1 MEKKNDSLSVLSE
14 IQLAPV
20 PFEDAEPDENYFK
33 LPLSRISALGTS
45 FEPLAAAIQK
55 VFGGAEGTSGI
66 YKVTVPKGMHL
77 ATFKNGA
84 GNLGS
89 ALNANNQVAG
99 QAILNPLVCNPT
111 MIFMAAALVNVDKK
125 LDAIQELQREML
137 DYIAQK
143 ERSELRGNI
152 VFLSDVYNDFKYNWD
167 NDMFKTGSHI
177 KVLDIRQNSEQKLL
191 FYREQIT
198 SKLNKRT
205 LLHGDKEAKKQI
217 DTVQSLFKEYQLSLY
232 LYAFSSFLDVML
244 AGNYNEDYLNGVSK
258 RIEDHASKYD
268 GLYSQCFDRLES
280 YYGSSV
286 QSALLKG
293 LKKASKATGEAIA
306 KVPVISKGQ
315 LDEAL
320 IEAGDKLDSI
330 GSKRVS
336 TQMKKFS
343 GREKDCVGPFVE
355 NIRALNK
362 LYNNSTIEMLFDE
375 QNVYISSQK

>member
-1 MEKKNDSLSVLSE
+1 MNWSRKKRSFDMPGGVPCSRKKNIE
-14 IQLAPV
+14 CC
-20 PFEDAEPDENYFK
+20 PF
-33 LPLSRISALGTS
+33 
-45 FEPLAAAIQK
+45 
-55 VFGGAEGTSGI
+55 
-66 YKVTVPKGMHL
+66 
-77 ATFKNGA
+77 
-84 GNLGS
+84 
-89 ALNANNQVAG
+89 
-99 QAILNPLVCNPT
+99 C
-111 MIFMAAALVNVDKK
+111 
-125 LDAIQELQREML
+125 
-137 DYIAQK
+137 
-143 ERSELRGNI
+143 
-152 VFLSDVYNDFKYNWD
+152 
-167 NDMFKTGSHI
+167 
-177 KVLDIRQNSEQKLL
+177 
-191 FYREQIT
+191 
-198 SKLNKRT
+198 
-205 LLHGDKEAKKQI
+205 
-217 DTVQSLFKEYQLSLY
+217 
-232 LYAFSSFLDVML
+232 
-244 AGNYNEDYLNGVSK
+244 
-258 RIEDHASKYD
+258 
-268 GLYSQCFDRLES
+268 LES